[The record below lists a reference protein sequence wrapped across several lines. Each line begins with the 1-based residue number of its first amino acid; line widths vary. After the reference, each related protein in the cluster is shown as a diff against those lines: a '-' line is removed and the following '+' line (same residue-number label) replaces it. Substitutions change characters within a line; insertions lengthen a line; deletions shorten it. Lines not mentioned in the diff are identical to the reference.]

1 MKKRKIWISAVLLFA
16 LCLSLCACGTATVEG
31 TETPGV
37 QRPQKQSSEPVGMQ
51 QEAQKNV
58 VQRLASTQVEPPEDM
73 NLDWQSGLVT
83 MNGRLYVH
91 AMGFE
96 KPHLICSYD
105 MDGGDR
111 QVLSAYDGAPIKGLG
126 ASDHGT
132 LFVLN
137 NVFNEESRLYEYTL
151 RELDKDGRELKRL
164 ELNGAGYPE
173 DFFPFW
179 LVSDGETVY
188 LLGNG
193 WLSLFSMG
201 DQIEHLCDLAAKDS
215 QRMALLADGRLIL
228 DTNADGHYALTIFD
242 QESRSFGSPIPFD
255 KGGSLLCGGERWDVY
270 LTDGT
275 SAYGYDLTSGALEK
289 QFEWLSVGIVGRAL
303 LEAPDG
309 GFFAADG
316 NNRLFRMRPVDVEVG
331 ESGEPETMT
340 LVVLDRLFLSSYLED
355 AILDW
360 NRAHPECMIV
370 VRDYFTGQHSNDWR
384 EQEQAT
390 EEARKA
396 MAMDIIT
403 GNVHPDLF
411 DLTSLNAA
419 SLAVG
424 GKLENLYPYL
434 DADPE
439 LSRESFYPNVLQ
451 AQEIRGGLYEVV
463 ANYSLLTAT
472 GFASEVGGARS
483 WEELLRLAESTD
495 RCERLFTAESW
506 SRMGFLQLLTDAS
519 GKRLVDWD
527 TGECRF
533 DSPYFISILE
543 AVTQLPEQAVEPE
556 DYYSEQ
562 HSLADGEGLLTL
574 SEYGDL
580 WQGANAG
587 KQYGEGNWTI
597 VGLPELGSVLKPYST
612 LGASALGMAADS
624 QHKEEC
630 WAFLRTFYLNPRSF
644 AFSVRQ
650 GGLEA
655 SIQRELQQREQE
667 GLMDH
672 WPHAE
677 ADMRAFADAFSGATV
692 LYRHDDAV
700 WEIVEAEAS
709 RYFAGQLTAEDCA
722 QAIQSRASIYI
733 AEQCG

>member
-16 LCLSLCACGTATVEG
+16 LCLSLCACGTVTVEG

-37 QRPQKQSSEPVGMQ
+37 QRPQKKSPEPVGMQ

-83 MNGRLYVH
+83 MDGRLYVH

-96 KPHLICSYD
+96 KPDLICSYD
-105 MDGGDR
+105 MDGSDR
-111 QVLSAYDGAPIKGLG
+111 QVLSAYDGAPIKGIG

-137 NVFNEESRLYEYTL
+137 NAFNEETRLYEYTL
-151 RELDKDGRELKRL
+151 RELDKNGRELNRL

-201 DQIEHLCDLAAKDS
+201 EPIEHLCDLAAKDS

-242 QESRSFGSPIPFD
+242 QESRSFGSPILFD

-316 NNRLFRMRPVDVEVG
+316 NNRLFRMRQVDVEVG

-370 VRDYFTGQHSNDWR
+370 VRDYFTGQHSNDWQQ
-384 EQEQAT
+384 QEQAT

-403 GNVHPDLF
+403 GGTHPDLF

-424 GKLENLYPYL
+424 GKLENLYPWL
-434 DADPE
+434 DADSE

-451 AQEIRGGLYEVV
+451 AQEIRGGLYEVIT
-463 ANYSLLTAT
+463 NYSLLTAT
-472 GFASEVGGARS
+472 GFSSEVGSARS
-483 WEELLRLAESTD
+483 WDELLHLADSTD

-519 GKRLVDWD
+519 GRKLVDWD
-527 TGECRF
+527 TGECHF
-533 DSPYFISILE
+533 DSPYFLSILE
-543 AVTQLPEQAVEPE
+543 AVMQLPEQAVEPE

-562 HSLADGEGLLTL
+562 HSHADGEGLLTL
-574 SEYGDL
+574 SEYGDV
-580 WQGANAG
+580 WQGASAG
-587 KQYGEGNWTI
+587 RQYGEGNYTI

-630 WAFLRTFYLNPRSF
+630 WAFLRTFYLNPRPY
-644 AFSVRQ
+644 AFGGAQ
-650 GGLEA
+650 GSLEE
-655 SIQRELQQREQE
+655 SIQKELRQREQE
-667 GLMDH
+667 GLMDK
-672 WPHAE
+672 WPNAE
-677 ADMRAFADAFSGATV
+677 TDMRAFAEAFIGASV

-700 WEIVEAEAS
+700 WEIVQAEAN
-709 RYFAGQLTAEDCA
+709 RYFAGQISAEECA
-722 QAIQSRASIYI
+722 KAIQSRASIYI